1 MARDSMPAAQRST
14 ARPRAP
20 DVASLVLALVLGGVG
35 ALGALPSRSGT
46 CDPLALLTWL
56 ALVAA
61 PAGFLFGAGGHELVR
76 FGAVAPGTWMVV
88 LALVD
93 APTERGLATPLFAA
107 LAWSGLFAG
116 GAGLGRLF
124 PRAAWRGAG
133 LLLLLAALLAGL
145 PGRAGIGT
153 RPWPPAAAARLL
165 DLSPVALVCES
176 AGVRD
181 WMWRAE
187 VYEPVGVD
195 RFARRPFRGSL
206 AGPGTLVVGCL
217 LAVIGARRGRRAAA
231 AP

>member
-1 MARDSMPAAQRST
+1 MATDAGRTQLTPT
-14 ARPRAP
+14 PRARSR
-20 DVASLVLALVLGGVG
+20 DVAALTLALILAGVG
-35 ALGALPSRSGT
+35 ALGALPARSGAS
-46 CDPLALLTWL
+46 DPLALLTWL

-61 PAGFLFGAGGHELVR
+61 PAGFFFGAGGHDLVR
-76 FGAVAPGTWMVV
+76 FGAVAPGAWMVV
-88 LALVD
+88 LALID
-93 APTERGLATPLFAA
+93 APTERGFATPLWAA
-107 LAWSGLFAG
+107 LAWTGLFAG

-124 PRAAWRGAG
+124 PGAAWRGAG

-145 PGRAGIGT
+145 PGRAGIGA

-195 RFARRPFRGSL
+195 RFARRPYRGAL

-217 LAVIGARRGRRAAA
+217 LALIGARRGRRAAA